1 MANKLLK
8 PKRGKAQNLGNLPV
22 EDGSLIFAYED
33 EAPSSTVFVEIGE
46 RRLALASS
54 YTANAD
60 NAEKLGGHPSS
71 YYAPASTLANYAD
84 LTAFN
89 EIDSTAVNSTFTLT
103 RANGSTV
110 QRVIDQVANAGTAQ
124 LAVDSKALGGSS
136 LTDITDKIDAST
148 GGGQA
153 FISAASTNATLE
165 LGRADGGSVQLTFN
179 NVANATSAAISQLLG
194 NQTIGSEDVP
204 IYLQAGA
211 PKEITSIAST
221 FVKPIQLSG
230 TNLDTVRSFG
240 IYYAAGGNTNSN
252 KPSNVDAFGL
262 EVYPV
267 AGANYIQI
275 LHSSADIQKSYT
287 RYYNS
292 LTQNWTAWVE
302 LNRLNTRDL
311 SGYVA
316 APTSTGTNK
325 VWRTDNA
332 GNPYW
337 GTFNDGSLSSLA
349 GTITLGNGSGARIDQ
364 NSATYRQRL
373 DIIDNS
379 TAGDAVFSFQQ
390 SSDSGANYST
400 LFQIN
405 DDGTAIASTFKGYL
419 NGTAQLALDS
429 SALGGSSLKNI
440 VDKIDASTGGGQSF
454 VDVSGSGSSTATFEK
469 ADGSTVQFV
478 VNNIAHAGTSD
489 FAHNAD
495 TLDGFHAT
503 SSSALMSA
511 QSSQMLP
518 TSGAV
523 GQFVN
528 DAIRTSTLNNFVDMD
543 TATNSTVSLIRANG
557 ATVNKIV
564 DNVAHAGTAQLAID
578 SKALGGSSLQNIV
591 DKIDDSIA
599 ANDAMHYRGTIGSAS
614 DNPTVTALPSSAI
627 LGDAYKV
634 ISDGTYGDIVAE
646 VGDMFI
652 RGEIEW
658 TLIPSGNDGNVYV
671 GDARDSK
678 FPYYSNNLVV
688 ATGAQK
694 VSSVQNIT
702 ANAGSLQA
710 IQGSFTRVLAPS
722 ATISAISGTLN
733 GPASAS
739 TRLLSR
745 GRISAVSG
753 TVMPD
758 ITGLWM
764 NANYSTTTTGYPNTY
779 GNTLTMY
786 DGGVTQLNIGW
797 SGNGTN
803 FPGAYFRSKR
813 DNGGHGWSPWYRI
826 ITGADALTSSAQAIA
841 STNNYFT
848 AGATTQYVAS
858 KIGTAVGNYLP
869 LTGGALSGTLAINTA
884 TNPQLKI
891 NNTSGG
897 DASIEISRGS
907 NADWKLLNTGGV
919 LHIQSD
925 YNNGKVSYFDVLT
938 LAHSSGN
945 ATFKGTVTATTFNGS
960 LARAGMSATWKQA
973 NEGRGALI
981 NKTSQSNSLN
991 TIIRA
996 AASSG
1001 VWLQGLFQNNF
1012 YLTYTGNTTIASTAN
1027 KTDNQFIFYSD
1038 GHVSASTFTGY
1049 LNGTAKNADTLDNYH
1064 ALNSSALEASG
1075 TTSRIV
1081 LAKNIVDYINSR
1093 DFATSDEV
1101 NAALTWIEF

>member
-8 PKRGKAQNLGNLPV
+8 PKRGKSSNLGNLAV

-33 EAPSSTVFVEIGE
+33 NAPSSTVFVEIGE

-60 NAEKLGGHPSS
+60 NADNLGGQPPE
-71 YYAPASTLANYAD
+71 YYAPASTLSNYAD
-84 LTAFN
+84 KTAFN
-89 EIDSTAVNSTFTLT
+89 AIDDAINSTLLLT
-103 RANGSTV
+103 RANGSTF
-110 QRVIDQVANAGTAQ
+110 QRVVDGVANASTAQ
-124 LAVDSKALGGSS
+124 LALDSSALGGSS
-136 LTDITDKIDAST
+136 LSDIIDKIDAST

-153 FISAASTNATLE
+153 FVAAASTDATLH
-165 LGRADGGSVQLTFN
+165 LDRADGNYVELTFN
-179 NVANATSAAISQLLG
+179 NVANATSAAIAQLLG
-194 NQTIGSEDVP
+194 NQTIGAENLP
-204 IYLQAGA
+204 IYLNQGA
-211 PKEITSIAST
+211 PQEITSIPST
-221 FVKPIQLSG
+221 FVQPVQLNG
-230 TNLDTVRSFG
+230 TNLNSVRSFG
-240 IYYAAGGNTNSN
+240 VYYGAGGNTNTN
-252 KPSNVDAFGL
+252 KPASVDAFGL

-275 LHSSADIQKSYT
+275 LHASADIQKTYS

-292 LTQNWTAWVE
+292 LTQTWTSWVE
-302 LNRLNTRDL
+302 HNRLNTRDL

-316 APTSTGTNK
+316 APTSSGINQ

-349 GTITLGNGSGARIDQ
+349 STITLGDGSGARIDQ
-364 NSATYRQRL
+364 DSGTYRQRL
-373 DIIDNS
+373 DIIDNN
-379 TAGDAVFSFQQ
+379 TPKDAVFSFQQ
-390 SSDSGANYST
+390 SSDEGANYST
-400 LFQIN
+400 LFTIN
-405 DDGTAIASTFKGYL
+405 DDGTAVASTFKGYL
-419 NGTAQLALDS
+419 NGTAEIALDS
-429 SALGGSSLKNI
+429 SALGGSSLQNI
-440 VDKIDASTGGGQSF
+440 IDKIDDSTGGGQSF
-454 VDVSGSGSSTATFEK
+454 VGVSGSGSSTAAFNK

-478 VNNIAHAGTSD
+478 VNNVANAGTST

-503 SSSALMSA
+503 ASSALMSA

-523 GQFVN
+523 GQYV
-528 DAIRTSTLNNFVDMD
+528 DSAIRSSTLNSFVDMD
-543 TATNSTVSLIRANG
+543 TATNSTVNLIRASG
-557 ATVNKIV
+557 ATVNKVV
-564 DNVAHAGTAQLAID
+564 DNVAHAGTAQQAVN
-578 SKALGGSSLQNIV
+578 SSALGGSSLQNIV
-591 DKIDDSIA
+591 DKIEDSIA
-599 ANDAMHYRGTIGSAS
+599 ANDAMHYRGTIGLAD
-614 DNPTVTALPSSAI
+614 DNPTVTELPDDAI
-627 LGDAYKV
+627 VGDAYKV
-634 ISDGTYGDIVAE
+634 ISNGTYGTIVAE
-646 VGDMFI
+646 IGDMLI
-652 RGEIEW
+652 YDGTVW

-671 GDARDSK
+671 GDSQDAN

-710 IQGSFTRVLAPS
+710 VQGSFTRIIAPS
-722 ATISAISGTLN
+722 AAINAIRGTLN
-733 GPASAS
+733 GNASAS
-739 TRLLSR
+739 TRVLSR

-764 NANYSTTTTGYPNTY
+764 NANYNTTTTGYPTTY

-797 SGNGTN
+797 EAS
-803 FPGAYFRSKR
+803 FPGAYFRAKR
-813 DNGGHGWSPWYRI
+813 DSSADGWTPWHRI
-826 ITGADALTSSAQAIA
+826 LTGADALTSSAQSIA

-858 KIGTAVGNYLP
+858 KITGAVGNYLP

-884 TNPQLKI
+884 VAPQLRVNSNSNGDAAIELARGTYANWKFLD
-891 NNTSGG
+891 TSG
-897 DASIEISRGS
+897 
-907 NADWKLLNTGGV
+907 N

-925 YNNGKVSYFDVLT
+925 WNNSKGSYFDVLT
-938 LAHSSGN
+938 LAHTSGN

-960 LARAGMSATWKQA
+960 LVRGGISTTWQQA
-973 NEGRGALI
+973 NKGQGALI
-981 NKTSQSNSLN
+981 NKTSQSNSLDP
-991 TIIRA
+991 IIRA
-996 AASSG
+996 MASSG
-1001 VWLQGLFQNNF
+1001 VWLEGIFENNLH
-1012 YLTYTGNTTIASTAN
+1012 LTYTSNGTIASTAN
-1027 KTDNQFIFYSD
+1027 KTDKQFVFYSD

>member
-8 PKRGKAQNLGNLPV
+8 PKRGKSSNLGNLAI

-33 EAPSSTVFVEIGE
+33 NAPSSTVFVEIGE

-60 NAEKLGGHPSS
+60 NADNLGGQPPE
-71 YYAPASTLANYAD
+71 YYAPASTLSNYAD
-84 LTAFN
+84 KTAFN
-89 EIDSTAVNSTFTLT
+89 AIDDAINSTLLLT
-103 RANGSTV
+103 RANGSTF
-110 QRVIDQVANAGTAQ
+110 QRVVDGVANASTAQ
-124 LAVDSKALGGSS
+124 LALDSSALGGSS
-136 LTDITDKIDAST
+136 LSDIVDKIDAST

-153 FISAASTNATLE
+153 FVAAASTDATLH
-165 LGRADGGSVQLTFN
+165 LDRADGNYVELTFN
-179 NVANATSAAISQLLG
+179 NVANATSAAIAQLLG
-194 NQTIGSEDVP
+194 NQTIGAENVP
-204 IYLQAGA
+204 IYLNQGS
-211 PKEITSIAST
+211 PQEISSIAST
-221 FVKPIQLSG
+221 FVRPIQLNG
-230 TNLDTVRSFG
+230 TNLDSVRSFG
-240 IYYAAGGNTNSN
+240 VYYGAGGNTNTN
-252 KPSNVDAFGL
+252 KPVSVDAFGL

-275 LHSSADIQKSYT
+275 LHASADIQKTYS
-287 RYYNS
+287 RYYNN
-292 LTQNWTAWVE
+292 LTQTWTSWVE
-302 LNRLNTRDL
+302 HNRLNTRDL

-316 APTSTGTNK
+316 APTSSGINQ

-349 GTITLGNGSGARIDQ
+349 STITLGDGSGARIDQ
-364 NSATYRQRL
+364 DSGTYRQRL
-373 DIIDNS
+373 DIIDNN
-379 TAGDAVFSFQQ
+379 TPKDAVFSFQQ
-390 SSDSGANYST
+390 SSDEGASYST
-400 LFQIN
+400 LFTIN
-405 DDGTAIASTFKGYL
+405 DDGTAVASTFKGYL
-419 NGTAQLALDS
+419 NGTAEIALDS
-429 SALGGSSLKNI
+429 SALGGSSLQNI
-440 VDKIDASTGGGQSF
+440 IDKIDDSTGGGQAIT
-454 VDVSGSGSSTATFEK
+454 DVTGSGSSTATFNK

-478 VNNIAHAGTSD
+478 VNNVANAGTST
-489 FAHNAD
+489 FARNAD

-503 SSSALMSA
+503 ASSALMSA

-523 GQFVN
+523 GQYVDN
-528 DAIRTSTLNNFVDMD
+528 AIRSSTLNNFVDMD
-543 TATNSTVSLIRANG
+543 TATNSTVRLIRASG
-557 ATVNKIV
+557 ATVNKVV
-564 DNVAHAGTAQLAID
+564 DNVAHAGTAQQAVN
-578 SKALGGSSLQNIV
+578 SSALGGSSLQNIV
-591 DKIDDSIA
+591 DKINDSIA
-599 ANDAMHYRGTIGSAS
+599 ANDAMHYRGTIGLAD
-614 DNPTVTALPSSAI
+614 DNPTVTELPDDAI
-627 LGDAYKV
+627 VGDAYKV
-634 ISDGTYGDIVAE
+634 ISNGTYGTIAAE
-646 VGDMFI
+646 IGDMLI
-652 RGEIEW
+652 YDGTVW

-671 GDARDSK
+671 GDSQDAN

-702 ANAGSLQA
+702 ASAGSLQA

-722 ATISAISGTLN
+722 ATINAISGTLN

-739 TRLLSR
+739 TRVLSR
-745 GRISAVSG
+745 GRINAVSG

-764 NANYSTTTTGYPNTY
+764 NANYSTSTTGYPNTY

-786 DGGVTQLNIGW
+786 DSGVTQLNIGW
-797 SGNGTN
+797 SGGSTA

-813 DNGGHGWSPWYRI
+813 DNSAHGWSSWYRI
-826 ITGADALTSSAQAIA
+826 LTGADALTSSAQSIA

-858 KIGTAVGNYLP
+858 KITGAVGNYLP

-884 TNPQLKI
+884 VAPQLRVNSNSNGDAAIELARGTYANWKFL
-891 NNTSGG
+891 NTSG
-897 DASIEISRGS
+897 
-907 NADWKLLNTGGV
+907 N

-925 YNNGKVSYFDVLT
+925 WNNNKGSYFDVLT
-938 LAHSSGN
+938 LAHTSGN

-960 LARAGMSATWKQA
+960 LARSGISATWQQA
-973 NEGRGALI
+973 NKGQGALI
-981 NKTSQSNSLN
+981 NKTSQSNSLDP
-991 TIIRA
+991 IIRA
-996 AASSG
+996 MASSG
-1001 VWLQGLFQNNF
+1001 VWLEGIFQNNLH
-1012 YLTYTGNTTIASTAN
+1012 LTYTSNGTIASTAN
-1027 KTDNQFIFYSD
+1027 KTDKQFVFYSD

-1049 LNGTAKNADTLDNYH
+1049 LNGTAKNADTLDSYH

-1075 TTSRIV
+1075 TASRIV